1 MHKYLVKYK
10 KCKKW
15 VHKFYKQFDMYSCMN
30 VFLHML
36 PTLGATN
43 LKPNVQKIPN
53 CKRKNHFPCN
63 LFGMDYVAFK
73 ILVSCIIQSN
83 ALCEH
88 YQTQMY
94 ALFIHERKLK
104 SMHYLIHSFL
114 FL

>member
-36 PTLGATN
+36 PTLGA
-43 LKPNVQKIPN
+43 
-53 CKRKNHFPCN
+53 N